1 MSDAAAIANDDTAI
15 RVPHVIQGRTQIGSA
30 VVHHSRDLGGA
41 FTTAAVNLNE
51 LVWSRLEPG
60 PAFDMPVAQIIEFLL
75 ETGRHLNLKQNR
87 YLQEAAD
94 AAVKVSPLGRRIVE
108 NTYNDL
114 ALIFSREA
122 LEAELS
128 IIGSEVL
135 DGWQPTTRGGR
146 HRVRAFPPRM
156 LHIPAG
162 NSPVVSALTIAR
174 GALCKGVHLLKLP
187 SNDLFSA
194 TAILRT
200 MADIDARHPVTRSFS
215 AAYWRGGD
223 EHIES
228 NLYRAQYFDKVVA
241 WGGEA
246 SMRHIQKYIGPG
258 LELVAF
264 DPKTSFSLVG
274 REAFTSEDTLRDA
287 ARCAAEDVKVFNQD
301 ACVCSRFQFVEGSV
315 EDVDRFCELQL
326 AALAQDSHYGDGV
339 GPIPPKEVREEIDM
353 LGMLEPVY
361 RVFGTFDGRGVIVR
375 SDEPVGFHPIGKVI
389 NVVPVTS
396 LAEGVARANVA
407 TQTVGVYPA
416 SRKSALRDALASAGV
431 QRIVPLGG
439 AMEGGMGHPHDA
451 FYPLQRFVRWI
462 SDEGEDG

>member
-1 MSDAAAIANDDTAI
+1 MSEVIAVANNEAAI

-41 FTTAAVNLNE
+41 FTTAELNLNE

-60 PAFDMPVAQIIEFLL
+60 PAFDMPVAQIIEFLI
-75 ETGRHLNLKQNR
+75 ETGRHLNLKDNR

-114 ALIFSREA
+114 AFIFSREA
-122 LEAELS
+122 LEAEMS
-128 IIGSEVL
+128 VIGADVL
-135 DGWQPTTRGGR
+135 DGWQLTQRGGP

-174 GALCKGVHLLKLP
+174 GALCKGVHLIKLP

-200 MADIDARHPVTRSFS
+200 MADIDPQHPVTRSFS

-223 EHIES
+223 ERVES

-258 LELVAF
+258 LELISF

-274 REAFTSEDTLRDA
+274 REAFASDENLRDA
-287 ARCAAEDVKVFNQD
+287 ARRAAEDVKVFNQD

-315 EDVDRFCELQL
+315 EEVDRFCALQL
-326 AALAQDSHYGDGV
+326 AALGEDSHYGDGV
-339 GPIPPKEVREEIDM
+339 GPVPPKEVREEIDM

-389 NVVPVTS
+389 NVVPVQS
-396 LAEGVARANVA
+396 LADGVARANVA
-407 TQTVGVYPA
+407 TQTVGVYPP
-416 SRKSALRDALASAGV
+416 SRKAELRNALAGAGV

-439 AMEGGMGHPHDA
+439 AQEGGMGHPHDA
-451 FYPLQRFVRWI
+451 FYPLQRFVRWV
-462 SDEGEDG
+462 SDEGED